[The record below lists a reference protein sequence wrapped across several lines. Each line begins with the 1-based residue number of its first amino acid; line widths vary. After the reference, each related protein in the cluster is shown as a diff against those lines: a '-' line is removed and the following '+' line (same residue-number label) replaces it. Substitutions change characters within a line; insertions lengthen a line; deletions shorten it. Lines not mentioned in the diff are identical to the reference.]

1 MSSGWR
7 FHRKPFVNLIKGGF
21 THFESGWLPYR
32 RNTWQENLV
41 FEYQLTCIEPKMYF
55 ANFFVCSEKQW
66 HLPTPPLQKN
76 FHTKSRDHYVHHKVS
91 GSHPARREMIPG
103 LAWPSNTKQVVCKI
117 KVFYVLETHHGGH
130 LLETCGS
137 WWCPSKISPIMFF
150 WQKYLHEEA
159 KSQEQRWEAVEHWS
173 WFPITHFCQKVVA
186 SVSSCLSSYRLWRTH
201 FAS

>member
-1 MSSGWR
+1 MPYTTTESTNITKGEPNLITLNNKVALCSCGSQTSYVPGPGMSSGWR

-103 LAWPSNTKQVVCKI
+103 LAWPSNTKQVVCKNQ
-117 KVFYVLETHHGGH
+117 G
-130 LLETCGS
+130 
-137 WWCPSKISPIMFF
+137 
-150 WQKYLHEEA
+150 
-159 KSQEQRWEAVEHWS
+159 
-173 WFPITHFCQKVVA
+173 
-186 SVSSCLSSYRLWRTH
+186 
-201 FAS
+201 